1 MILRELFN
9 TRTHTNNTP
18 VFMKHKLMRYW
29 WSVLI
34 ACVVLQLLMEAI
46 NGCSVFLAQ
55 LHLGTLLF
63 EEI

>member
-1 MILRELFN
+1 
-9 TRTHTNNTP
+9 
-18 VFMKHKLMRYW
+18 MRYW

-34 ACVVLQLLMEAI
+34 VCVMLQLLMEAI

-63 EEI
+63 EEIYRLIWRPFVALLGSEW